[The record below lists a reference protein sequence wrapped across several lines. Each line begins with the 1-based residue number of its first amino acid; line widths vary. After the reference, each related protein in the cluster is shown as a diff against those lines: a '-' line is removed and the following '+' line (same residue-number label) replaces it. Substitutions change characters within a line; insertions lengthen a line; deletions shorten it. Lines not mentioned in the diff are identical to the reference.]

1 MKTIPQSVRC
11 RGSRTGCDWL
21 GNQHK
26 VRKLTKVSAASFIRR
41 FCRGSRVGCNSLI
54 LAGDTPATTIIVNTF
69 RTKCLGV
76 RCVLASLLGL
86 AAVCVSSFAQTPDNV
101 AEREVQRRQA
111 GISQG
116 EAALARGKAAMK
128 AKDYGAAHEEFRTA
142 VMYLPDAVVSGK
154 AHDEAVEG
162 FCNSGV
168 VLAEA
173 RIAEGR
179 YADAEAILNEILSDR
194 YDSKCRPAQE
204 LYAHLRQPGYFN
216 KTMSPTFIEK
226 VEHVKQ
232 LLAEADGFYNS
243 GRYDLAMKRYDQVLA
258 LDPYNTAA
266 RKGQEKVNNT
276 KYKYGVEAYNETRS
290 RQLWQV
296 EKAWEQPVRR
306 YGQTGEP
313 AAIGEQ
319 RNLGG
324 TARIS
329 NKLTTIIIPRL
340 EFRDASLREAVDF
353 LREQAVENDPASEG
367 KRGVNIVIP
376 PSLAVQRV
384 GAPPAAGSPAPAGA
398 GAPAAAPAG
407 TPLPGAP
414 PGAAANRA
422 GNLPAAPP
430 PERGNITIELNQIP
444 LGEALRYIAN
454 QAGLKVKVEPYA
466 VSLVPKTEQSD
477 DLLVKRYHVPP
488 EFFGGPLDVGY
499 YLEGGL
505 GASQSGAGGSAQPA
519 PVAEN
524 IVQKEA
530 VSYQN
535 ASGVG
540 TGAGATSQSNLVQ
553 GTSTTRQ
560 HLLNDRQLVGRAD
573 ARTMLQ
579 SMGVQFPTVTLP
591 DGRGDTASATF
602 WPHTGVLIVR
612 NTQDNLDMVDALVD
626 QANASQPKQVEIESK
641 FIEITQNNL
650 KELGFDWLLGPF
662 NIGNHKLFGAGG
674 TSVNSPAANPGN
686 FPFVNTTG
694 QPIGDTQ
701 PGQPIGQ
708 FPVTGG
714 NRSGSLAISANALDA
729 LLFPGASGVAP
740 GIFGLAGVF
749 TDPQFQVVIRALN
762 QKKGVDLL
770 SAPKVT
776 TKSGQRAII
785 EVVREFRYPSTF
797 TPPQVPSISSTTGN
811 TVVGGAT
818 TVPVVVTPTTPQ
830 TWETRNT
837 GVTLEVEPVVGGD
850 ATTID
855 LNLVPQ
861 VVEFEGFINYGS
873 PINAVGV
880 NTVGGVISTSVPI
893 VLTENVINQ
902 PVFSTRKVT
911 TSVSLYDGQTVVLGG
926 LMREDV
932 QKTEDKTP
940 IIGDIPLVGRLFRTN
955 VDQHIKRNLVIFVTA
970 RVITPSGL
978 AFNNEEEEE
987 EGLLP
992 PALPEAPAYKK

>member
-1 MKTIPQSVRC
+1 MKTTPQSVRD
-11 RGSRTGCDWL
+11 RDSRIGCDWL
-21 GNQHK
+21 GNQQK
-26 VRKLTKVSAASFIRR
+26 VPWRAERCDAAQVHNSSVESSQELAPPFVRLFASFVI
-41 FCRGSRVGCNSLI
+41 FCFI
-54 LAGDTPATTIIVNTF
+54 LAGLSF
-69 RTKCLGV
+69 
-76 RCVLASLLGL
+76 
-86 AAVCVSSFAQTPDNV
+86 VCASSFAQTPDNV

-142 VMYLPDAVVSGK
+142 VTYLPDAVVSGK

-162 FCNSGV
+162 FCKSGV

-179 YADAEAILNEILSDR
+179 YADAEAILSEVLSDR

-226 VEHVKQ
+226 VEQVKQ
-232 LLAEADGFYNS
+232 LLTEADGFYNS

-266 RKGQEKVNNT
+266 RKGQEKINNT
-276 KYKYGVEAYNETRS
+276 KYKYGVEAYDETRS

-313 AAIGEQ
+313 TAIGAQ

-353 LREQAVENDPASEG
+353 LREQAVENDPATEG

-384 GAPPAAGSPAPAGA
+384 VTPPAAGSPVPAGAGAPA

-414 PGAAANRA
+414 PAAAANRP

-477 DLLVKRYHVPP
+477 ELLVKRYHVPP

-499 YLEGGL
+499 YLEGTVTG
-505 GASQSGAGGSAQPA
+505 SQSTTGGSAQPA

-524 IVQKEA
+524 VVQKEA
-530 VSYQN
+530 VSYQS

-602 WPHTGVLIVR
+602 WAHTGVLIVR

-686 FPFVNTTG
+686 FPFVNATG

-740 GIFGLAGVF
+740 GLFGLAGVF
-749 TDPQFQVVIRALN
+749 TDPQFQVVVRALN

-797 TPPQVPSISSTTGN
+797 TPPQVPQIGSST
-811 TVVGGAT
+811 TVVGGV
-818 TVPVVVTPTTPQ
+818 VPVVVTPTTPQ

-880 NTVGGVISTSVPI
+880 NTIGGVITTSVPI
-893 VLTENVINQ
+893 VLTDNVINQ

-911 TSVSLYDGQTVVLGG
+911 TSVNVYDGQTVVLGG

>member
-1 MKTIPQSVRC
+1 MKIKSQSLRC
-11 RGSRTGCDWL
+11 RRSR
-21 GNQHK
+21 
-26 VRKLTKVSAASFIRR
+26 A
-41 FCRGSRVGCNSLI
+41 GCNPSSNQQKVTKLKKGSVFRTSLI
-54 LAGDTPATTIIVNTF
+54 RVNSCDSWALRFFGGAPSPRRASCGRALPILIFLSLSLFCTI
-69 RTKCLGV
+69 
-76 RCVLASLLGL
+76 
-86 AAVCVSSFAQTPDNV
+86 SFAQTPDSV
-101 AEREVQRRQA
+101 AEREVHRRQT

-116 EAALARGKAAMK
+116 EAALARGQAAMK
-128 AKDYGAAHEEFRTA
+128 AKDYAAAHEEFRTA
-142 VMYLPDAVVSGK
+142 VTYLPDAVVSGK

-162 FCNSGV
+162 FCKSGV

-179 YADAEAILNEILSDR
+179 YADAEAILSEVLSDR
-194 YDSKCRPAQE
+194 YDSKCRAAQE

-226 VEHVKQ
+226 VEQVKQ
-232 LLAEADGFYNS
+232 LLTEADGFYQS

-266 RKGQEKVNNT
+266 RKGQEKINNT
-276 KYKYGVEAYNETRS
+276 KFKYGEEAYNETRS

-296 EKAWEQPVRR
+296 EKGWEQPIRR
-306 YGQTGEP
+306 YGATGEL
-313 AAIGEQ
+313 AKFGIQ
-319 RNLGG
+319 KNLTD
-324 TARIS
+324 TARIN
-329 NKLTTIIIPRL
+329 NKLNTIIIPRV
-340 EFRDASLREAVDF
+340 EFRDATLREAVNF
-353 LREQAVENDPASEG
+353 LREQAVENDPATEG
-367 KRGVNIVIP
+367 ERGINIVLP
-376 PSLAVQRV
+376 PSVLIQRPPP
-384 GAPPAAGSPAPAGA
+384 PPAGVSPGPAGA
-398 GAPAAAPAG
+398 AAAPGTAPAG
-407 TPLPGAP
+407 TSPVGAGQAVALPPAP
-414 PGAAANRA
+414 PA
-422 GNLPAAPP
+422 
-430 PERGNITIELNQIP
+430 ERGSITIELNRIP

-466 VSLVPKTEQSD
+466 VSLVPRTEQSA

-499 YLEGGL
+499 FLESGGA
-505 GASQSGAGGSAQPA
+505 GGQAGAGGSAQPA

-524 IVQKEA
+524 IIQKEA
-530 VSYQN
+530 VSYQT
-535 ASGVG
+535 ASGTG

-560 HLLNDRQLVGRAD
+560 RLSNDRQLVGRAD
-573 ARTMLQ
+573 AKTMLQ
-579 SMGVQFPTVTLP
+579 SMGVQFPVITLP
-591 DGRGDTASATF
+591 DGRADTASATF

-641 FIEITQNNL
+641 FIEVTQNNL

-662 NIGNHKLFGAGG
+662 KVGNKGAFGSGG
-674 TSVNSPAANPGN
+674 TSANSPAADPAN
-686 FPFVNTTG
+686 FPFVDPVTK
-694 QPIGDTQ
+694 QA
-701 PGQPIGQ
+701 IGQ

-785 EVVREFRYPSTF
+785 EVVREFRYPKSY
-797 TPPQVPSISSTTGN
+797 TPPQVPSIGSTTSVAN
-811 TVVGGAT
+811 QV
-818 TVPVVVTPTTPQ
+818 VPVVVTPTTPQ
-830 TWETRNT
+830 DWETRNT
-837 GVTLEVEPVVGGD
+837 GVTLEVEPVVGED

-873 PINAVGV
+873 PISAVGV
-880 NTVGGVISTSVPI
+880 NTIGGAISTSVPI
-893 VLTENVINQ
+893 VLTQNVINQ

-911 TSVSLYDGQTVVLGG
+911 TSVSVYDGQTVVLGG

-970 RVITPSGL
+970 RVITPAGL
-978 AFNNEEEEE
+978 SFNNEEEEE

-992 PALPEAPAYKK
+992 PALPEVPAYKK

>member
-1 MKTIPQSVRC
+1 MKTTPQSVHC
-11 RGSRTGCDWL
+11 RVSRTGCDP
-21 GNQHK
+21 
-26 VRKLTKVSAASFIRR
+26 V
-41 FCRGSRVGCNSLI
+41 I

-69 RTKCLGV
+69 RTARPPVCGKCLGV
-76 RCVLASLLGL
+76 RCILASLLGL
-86 AAVCVSSFAQTPDNV
+86 ALVCVSSFAQTPDNV

-142 VMYLPDAVVSGK
+142 VTYLPDAVVSGK

-162 FCNSGV
+162 FCKTGV

-179 YADAEAILNEILSDR
+179 YADAEAILSEILSER

-226 VEHVKQ
+226 VEQVKQ

-266 RKGQEKVNNT
+266 RRGQEKVNNT
-276 KYKYGVEAYNETRS
+276 KYKYGVEAYDETRS

-306 YGQTGEP
+306 YGQTGET
-313 AAIGEQ
+313 AMAIGAQ

-353 LREQAVENDPASEG
+353 LREQAVENDPATEG

-384 GAPPAAGSPAPAGA
+384 VTPPAAGSPAPAGA
-398 GAPAAAPAG
+398 GAPAGAPAAAPVG

-414 PGAAANRA
+414 PAAAANRA

-499 YLEGGL
+499 YLEGSL
-505 GASQSGAGGSAQPA
+505 GAGQTGAGGSAQPA

-524 IVQKEA
+524 VVQKEA
-530 VSYQN
+530 VSYQS

-641 FIEITQNNL
+641 FIEVTQNNL

-662 NIGNHKLFGAGG
+662 KVGNKGAFGSGG
-674 TSVNSPAANPGN
+674 TSVNSPAANPAN
-686 FPFVNTTG
+686 FPFVD
-694 QPIGDTQ
+694 PATQ
-701 PGQPIGQ
+701 QPIGQ

-797 TPPQVPSISSTTGN
+797 TPPQVPSISSSTGN

-830 TWETRNT
+830 NWETRNT

-880 NTVGGVISTSVPI
+880 NTIGGAISTSVP
-893 VLTENVINQ
+893 VLLTENVINQ

-911 TSVSLYDGQTVVLGG
+911 TSVSVYDGQTVVLGG

>member
-1 MKTIPQSVRC
+1 MKTTPQSVRC
-11 RGSRTGCDWL
+11 SGSRVGGNPL
-21 GNQHK
+21 GNQQK
-26 VRKLTKVSAASFIRR
+26 TELTKVSIFRLSFIRS
-41 FCRGSRVGCNSLI
+41 FCRGSRVGCNWLI
-54 LAGDTPATTIIVNTF
+54 LAGDTPATTSIFQSF
-69 RTKCLGV
+69 RTKCFGV
-76 RCVLASLLGL
+76 RCVVASLLVTVTS
-86 AAVCVSSFAQTPDNV
+86 ASSFAQTPDNV
-101 AEREVQRRQA
+101 AEREVQKRQA

-116 EAALARGKAAMK
+116 EAALARGQAAMK

-162 FCNSGV
+162 FCKSGV

-179 YADAEAILNEILSDR
+179 YADAEAILSEVLSDR
-194 YDSKCRPAQE
+194 YDPKCRPAQE

-216 KTMSPTFIEK
+216 NTMSPTFIEK
-226 VEHVKQ
+226 VEQVKQ
-232 LLAEADGFYNS
+232 LLTEADGFYQS
-243 GRYDLAMKRYDQVLA
+243 GRYDLAMKRYDQVLT

-266 RKGQEKVNNT
+266 RKGQEKINNT
-276 KYKYGVEAYNETRS
+276 KYKYGEEAYNETRS

-313 AAIGEQ
+313 VAIGSQ
-319 RNLGG
+319 KNLGG
-324 TARIS
+324 TAQVS
-329 NKLTTIIIPRL
+329 YKLNTIIIPRL

-353 LREQAVENDPASEG
+353 LREQAMENDPATEG

-384 GAPPAAGSPAPAGA
+384 VTPPAAGSPAPAGT
-398 GAPAAAPAG
+398 GAPATAPAG
-407 TPLPGAP
+407 TPLAGAP
-414 PGAAANRA
+414 PAAAANRA
-422 GNLPAAPP
+422 GNLPAAPA

-466 VSLVPKTEQSD
+466 VSLVPKTEQSS

-499 YLEGGL
+499 YLEGSL
-505 GASQSGAGGSAQPA
+505 GAGQGGAGGSAQPA

-524 IVQKEA
+524 VVQKEA
-530 VSYQN
+530 VSYQT

-573 ARTMLQ
+573 ARTMLL

-591 DGRGDTASATF
+591 DGRADSASATF

-641 FIEITQNNL
+641 FVEINQNNL

-662 NIGNHKLFGAGG
+662 NINGKVFGSGG
-674 TSVNSPAANPGN
+674 TAGNGVPVNPAD
-686 FPFVNTTG
+686 FPFVANG
-694 QPIGDTQ
+694 V
-701 PGQPIGQ
+701 PIGQ
-708 FPVTGG
+708 NPVTSG
-714 NRSGSLAISANALDA
+714 NRNGDFAISANALDA
-729 LLFPGASGVAP
+729 LLVPGLGQVAGAAP

-749 TDPQFQVVIRALN
+749 TNPQFQVVIRALN
-762 QKKGVDLL
+762 QKKGIDLL

-785 EVVREFRYPSTF
+785 EVVREFRYPKTY
-797 TPPQVPSISSTTGN
+797 TPPQVPQIASSTGTTVLTGP
-811 TVVGGAT
+811 V

-830 TWETRNT
+830 DWETRNT

-880 NTVGGVISTSVPI
+880 STIGGAISTSVP
-893 VLTENVINQ
+893 VRLTDNVINQ

-911 TSVSLYDGQTVVLGG
+911 TSVSVYDGQTVVLGG

-932 QKTEDKTP
+932 QKVEDKTP
-940 IIGDIPLVGRLFRTN
+940 IIGDIPLIGRAFRTN
-955 VDQHIKRNLVIFVTA
+955 VDQHIKKNLVIFVTA
-970 RVITPSGL
+970 RVVTPSGL

>member
-1 MKTIPQSVRC
+1 MKTTPQSVRC
-11 RGSRTGCDWL
+11 SGSRVGCDPL
-21 GNQHK
+21 GNQQK
-26 VRKLTKVSAASFIRR
+26 TELTRVSIFRLSFIRS
-41 FCRGSRVGCNSLI
+41 FCRGSRVGCNWLI
-54 LAGDTPATTIIVNTF
+54 LAGDTPATTSIFQSF
-69 RTKCLGV
+69 RTNCFGV
-76 RCVLASLLGL
+76 RCVVASLLVTVTS
-86 AAVCVSSFAQTPDNV
+86 ASSFAQTPDNV
-101 AEREVQRRQA
+101 AEREVQKRQA

-116 EAALARGKAAMK
+116 EAALARGQAAMK

-162 FCNSGV
+162 FCKSGV

-179 YADAEAILNEILSDR
+179 YADAEAILSEVLSDR
-194 YDSKCRPAQE
+194 YDPKCRPAQE

-226 VEHVKQ
+226 VEQVKQ
-232 LLAEADGFYNS
+232 LLTEADGFYQS
-243 GRYDLAMKRYDQVLA
+243 GRYDLAMKRYDQVLT

-266 RKGQEKVNNT
+266 RKGQEKINNT
-276 KYKYGVEAYNETRS
+276 KYKYGEEAYNETRS

-313 AAIGEQ
+313 VAIGSQ
-319 RNLGG
+319 KNLGG
-324 TARIS
+324 TAQVS
-329 NKLTTIIIPRL
+329 YKLNTIIIPRL

-353 LREQAVENDPASEG
+353 LREQAVENDPATEG

-376 PSLAVQRV
+376 PSLAVQRIV
-384 GAPPAAGSPAPAGA
+384 TPPAAVSPAPAGT
-398 GAPAAAPAG
+398 GVPATAPAG
-407 TPLPGAP
+407 TPPAGAP
-414 PGAAANRA
+414 PAAANRA
-422 GNLPAAPP
+422 GNLTAAPP

-466 VSLVPKTEQSD
+466 VSLVPKTEQSS

-499 YLEGGL
+499 YLEGSL
-505 GASQSGAGGSAQPA
+505 GAGQGGAGGSAQPA

-524 IVQKEA
+524 VVQKEA
-530 VSYQN
+530 VSYQT

-573 ARTMLQ
+573 ARTMLL

-591 DGRGDTASATF
+591 DGRADSASATF

-662 NIGNHKLFGAGG
+662 KVGNQGAFGSGG
-674 TSVNSPAANPGN
+674 TSVNSPAANPAN
-686 FPFVNTTG
+686 FPFVD
-694 QPIGDTQ
+694 PATQ
-701 PGQPIGQ
+701 QPIGQ

-729 LLFPGASGVAP
+729 LLFPGVSGVAP

-785 EVVREFRYPSTF
+785 EVVREFRYPKTYS
-797 TPPQVPSISSTTGN
+797 PPQVPSIGSTT
-811 TVVGGAT
+811 TVANQV
-818 TVPVVVTPTTPQ
+818 VPVVVTPTTPQ
-830 TWETRNT
+830 DWETRNT

-880 NTVGGVISTSVPI
+880 NTIGGAISTSVP
-893 VLTENVINQ
+893 VTLTDNVINQ

-911 TSVSLYDGQTVVLGG
+911 TSVSVYDGQTVVLGG

-970 RVITPSGL
+970 HVVTPSGL

-992 PALPEAPAYKK
+992 PALPQAPAYKK